1 MAVLAAP
8 QAKPAQ
14 RSAGKVGAAARAS
27 PVLQPKL
34 EVGPSHDRFEAEA
47 DRVAASVVSPSGPTT
62 PPAISALPANCA
74 ARKSL
79 QRAETHPIEQRER
92 KPDPKVQALGEMIQ
106 SKPKPERQEETKKVQ
121 SKPKPERKEETQKA
135 QSKPKPGRQDE
146 NTKAQTKG
154 LPGQVKPKQE
164 DPVDLLAQSKRL
176 GTVQRDSVD
185 DDTVLETTLP
195 IQTKRQMQRAAER
208 GDSSLDQE
216 EAGNTKPAQRV
227 ATSSDGFSAPPSVE
241 SGIASLRGR
250 GTSLKSETRNTMEPR
265 FGRDLSGVRI
275 HEGAQSARL
284 ADDIHARAFTIGQDV
299 FFGAGQYQPAS
310 SDGQALLAHELTHT
324 IQQSGG
330 SNQAQP
336 SRIQPSRI
344 QRNPPGPASGATTG
358 TPASA
363 TGSSGSTAAAASPP
377 SPVFNELPRIGKIDV
392 TGGIREV
399 KMENLPLPTISG
411 SPKGTVESSADPT
424 RNALNFSSPWAFK
437 GKAARGPTAARDR
450 WLTAVTANETNIIG
464 KITAKANAANPNAAN
479 PNIASDGGRM
489 IYLRSRARGSAR
501 AQNFL
506 LIGTATELAASP
518 RLRIPIWNAAGQGT
532 LFDVDH
538 KQELQLGGLDAIE
551 NMWLL
556 EESSNRSSG
565 ARIKNRIRDEF
576 TQLVT
581 AASTANFFG
590 ANTVSTPPV
599 WDEVR
604 AGTTPATGGA
614 WKVTYNRAV
623 GLDIEGTKSVW
634 TLDQV
639 KNGDHL
645 DQQVEAL
652 TDAEAMRLGL
662 IYQRNPTRLHANIY
676 STKNLGGFYR
686 RVDFS
691 NANNVIPVSG
701 EGTGMGNFG
710 SGATGARAGN
720 QLFRGLSVGTGG
732 FTMEPATPAGPVTT
746 GSSSSVRALLG
757 DVDVS
762 ALSEDQLIG
771 HVAGL
776 PFTASGEIQPG
787 PFEPLP
793 VKWQRRFGLGGYI
806 DGAGIAS
813 RLARLNIHGMSPIS
827 IQDAGIS
834 AQGEIYAFGEIE
846 ATKALFPN
854 LRVPIYLRGNEIGI
868 SFPIPTDRL
877 TFGPVRVTEASID
890 IGIGEHGIFLSG
902 NAALVID
909 GVGSGTVTARVTRE
923 DTILEGEFNF
933 DLSFLDP
940 AQARVRYSFANDTL
954 ALTLNAGIR
963 NGVLPGVTGG
973 RFTAGFS
980 REAISI
986 AGSLD
991 LAPPLNGSTLTLG
1004 YDRETGL
1011 TIAAEN
1017 LPLPVSNIPGVTD
1030 ASLSAR
1036 ANYNPDDGSW
1046 RLSGEGRAN
1055 FAVPPATGSLTI
1067 ALDGP
1072 VVTITGTAAF
1082 QQGIAAGSLNV
1093 TATNAELD
1101 ANGVA
1106 VPGRVARNFT
1116 VFGSG
1121 SASLT
1126 LGILTGTAGLEL
1138 TRDGH
1143 VVITGTIA
1151 LPPSHSV
1158 FDRRPFERELLHVE
1172 SPDIPIWGF
1181 SLGGFGVG
1189 VFAFFD
1195 AYLKADAFVGPGT
1208 LENTQATVIFDLA
1221 HPEDAIVDGTA
1232 SFVVPAG
1239 AGLTL
1244 DIGGGLRARAAV
1256 AFVEG
1261 RIGLDARLGLQAEAR
1276 ADVAVHWSRQ
1286 EGLSLAASA
1295 HIEAQPQFEI
1305 GVNARIRAGVDLGL
1319 FDITKTFGPWREQL
1333 GSFGPALAVGA
1344 TLPIAWSERDG
1355 LDFSA
1360 DNIELTY
1367 PDIDFGAILTD
1378 SFMELI

>member
-14 RSAGKVGAAARAS
+14 RSAGKVGAATRAG
-27 PVLQPKL
+27 PVIQPKL

-47 DRVAASVVSPSGPTT
+47 DRVAASVVSPSGPAT
-62 PPAISALPANCA
+62 PPAISALPAGGA

-79 QRAETHPIEQRER
+79 QRAEARPIDQRER

-106 SKPKPERQEETKKVQ
+106 SKPKPERQEEIK
-121 SKPKPERKEETQKA
+121 KA
-135 QSKPKPGRQDE
+135 QSKPKSGRQDE

-164 DPVDLLAQSKRL
+164 DPADLLAQSKRS

-185 DDTVLETTLP
+185 DDTVLETT
-195 IQTKRQMQRAAER
+195 IQAKRQAQRATEKAEN
-208 GDSSLDQE
+208 SLEQE
-216 EAGNTKPAQRV
+216 PDRSAQPAQRT
-227 ATSSDGFSAPPSVE
+227 ATSGDGFTAPTQVE
-241 SGIASLRGR
+241 SGIAALRGR
-250 GTSLKSETRNTMEPR
+250 GTPLPGDVRDRMEPR
-265 FGRDLSGVRI
+265 FGRDLSGVRV
-275 HEGAQSARL
+275 HSGAQASQL
-284 ADDIHARAFTIGQDV
+284 SDSIHARAFTIGQDV
-299 FFGAGQYQPAS
+299 FFGAGQYQPATG
-310 SDGQALLAHELTHT
+310 DGQALLAHEITHT
-324 IQQSGG
+324 VQQSGG
-330 SNQAQP
+330 STQAQP
-336 SRIQPSRI
+336 ARIQPARI
-344 QRNPPGPASGATTG
+344 QRDPPGPASGATTG

-363 TGSSGSTAAAASPP
+363 GSSGGGTAAGATPP
-377 SPVFNELPRIGKIDV
+377 STTFTHTAGELRIEGARKVVRINALPVPSL
-392 TGGIREV
+392 
-399 KMENLPLPTISG
+399 SG
-411 SPKGTVESSADPT
+411 VVKGTGPGAAPAEGKP
-424 RNALNFSSPWAFK
+424 ALAATPGAPWRYT
-437 GKAARGPTAARDR
+437 GKTHRGS
-450 WLTAVTANETNIIG
+450 LTARQAWLAEIGTNRDGINTA
-464 KITAKANAANPNAAN
+464 ITAKSNAVPSGISRNGQP
-479 PNIASDGGRM
+479 IV
-489 IYLRSRARGSAR
+489 YLKSNLTSGAG
-501 AQNFL
+501 QNFL
-506 LIGTATELAASP
+506 LIGTVPELTATDEV
-518 RLRIPIWNAAGQGT
+518 RLPIWNREGGGT

-538 KQELQLGGLDAIE
+538 IQELQLSGKDGFP
-551 NMWLL
+551 NFWLL
-556 EESSNRSSG
+556 EQSTNRSSG
-565 ARIKNRIRDEF
+565 SNIAREMAADFNSI
-576 TQLVT
+576 VT
-581 AASTANFFG
+581 AAETANYFTTNSIAKPSWDAVRG
-590 ANTVSTPPV
+590 GTEAIWQVEYIGTRSITTSGNAANWSLA
-599 WDEVR
+599 DIN
-604 AGTTPATGGA
+604 AGTHITTNM
-614 WKVTYNRAV
+614 V
-623 GLDIEGTKSVW
+623 
-634 TLDQV
+634 
-639 KNGDHL
+639 
-645 DQQVEAL
+645 AL
-652 TDAEAMRLGL
+652 SNAEIMQRGL
-662 IYQRNPTRLHANIY
+662 IYAANPSHINATIFALATGR
-676 STKNLGGFYR
+676 GGFYR
-686 RVDFS
+686 QVNYS
-691 NANNVIPVSG
+691 NPNNVVAADSVGSG
-701 EGTGMGNFG
+701 SGGGASAGAIGTGSAGRG
-710 SGATGARAGN
+710 GGN
-720 QLFRGLSVGTGG
+720 QFYRGLSVANGD
-732 FTMEPATPAGPVTT
+732 FKMELAEQPAGSTEP
-746 GSSSSVRALLG
+746 RKALLG
-757 DVDVS
+757 TATSLS
-762 ALSEDQLIG
+762 ADQKIANIHG
-771 HVAGL
+771 Q
-776 PFTASGEIQPG
+776 PFPSSGKITAPPIDIPIMWRPE
-787 PFEPLP
+787 
-793 VKWQRRFGLGGYI
+793 FGFGGY
-806 DGAGIAS
+806 AGRSWINELMG
-813 RLARLNIHGMSPIS
+813 RLSIEGMSPIAVHE
-827 IQDAGIS
+827 AGLS
-834 AQGEIYAFGEIE
+834 PQGEIYAFGEIE

-877 TFGPVRVTEASID
+877 RFGPVRVTEASID
-890 IGIGEHGIFLSG
+890 IGIGDHGIFLSG

-980 REAISI
+980 REAITI

-1004 YDRETGL
+1004 YDQETGL

-1286 EGLSLAASA
+1286 EGLSLEASA

-1344 TLPIAWSERDG
+1344 TLPIGWSERNG

-1378 SFMELI
+1378 GFMELV